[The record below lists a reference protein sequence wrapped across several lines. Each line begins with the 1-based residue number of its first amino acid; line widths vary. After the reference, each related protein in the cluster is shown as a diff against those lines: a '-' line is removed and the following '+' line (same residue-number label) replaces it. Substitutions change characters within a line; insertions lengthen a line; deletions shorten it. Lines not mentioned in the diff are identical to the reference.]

1 MAIANRNEY
10 FDILRGIAIIA
21 VVAIHSIGIGLSQSP
36 QSLDFN
42 LSLLFR
48 NAINFAVP
56 LFLAISGYFLA
67 NKKVE
72 NTSQYLAFIQKQIPR
87 VYVPFMLWSL
97 LWFLLTYLRGGR
109 YLSYSPFKQTKFIIL

>member
-97 LWFLLTYLRGGR
+97 LWFLLTYLRGGGAG
-109 YLSYSPFKQTKFIIL
+109 I